1 MPQLKLTR
9 NQLAAFLKDH
19 ESIKQF
25 EQLFTIVDTISPD
38 VVSEI
43 SLLAGISQ
51 ATAVEALAQITR
63 LADILETWTP
73 AQAIQE
79 SNNPIP
85 PMQDKQDADNLT
97 PPVQIG
103 TLGQQQADRVSITG
117 GEVTAQLRNDQTIL
131 LGTTVSLT
139 DGAGADIGTL
149 LNAPAAGDPTKWIAI
164 DDNGTTRYIPTWS

>member
-1 MPQLKLTR
+1 MQQLKLTR

-25 EQLFTIVDTISPD
+25 EQLFTIVDTIAPD

-43 SLLAGISQ
+43 SLSAGISQ
-51 ATAVEALAQITR
+51 ATAVEALTQITR
-63 LADILETWTP
+63 LADILETWVP
-73 AQAIQE
+73 IPDRQE
-79 SNNPIP
+79 S
-85 PMQDKQDADNLT
+85 DNLT

-117 GEVTAQLRNDQTIL
+117 GEITAQLRNDQAIL

-149 LNAPAAGDPTKWIAI
+149 LNAPAAGDPTKWVAI

>member
-25 EQLFTIVDTISPD
+25 EQLFTIVDTIAPD

-43 SLLAGISQ
+43 SLSAGISQ

-63 LADILETWTP
+63 LADILETWGP
-73 AQAIQE
+73 IPDRQE
-79 SNNPIP
+79 S
-85 PMQDKQDADNLT
+85 DNLT
-97 PPVQIG
+97 PPMQIG

-117 GEVTAQLRNDQTIL
+117 GEITAQLRNDQAIL

-149 LNAPAAGDPTKWIAI
+149 LNAPAAGDPTKWVAI

>member
-1 MPQLKLTR
+1 MQQLKLTR

-25 EQLFTIVDTISPD
+25 EQLFTIVDTIAPD

-43 SLLAGISQ
+43 SLSAGISQ
-51 ATAVEALAQITR
+51 ATAVEALTQITR
-63 LADILETWTP
+63 LADILETWVP
-73 AQAIQE
+73 IPDRQE
-79 SNNPIP
+79 S
-85 PMQDKQDADNLT
+85 DNLT

-117 GEVTAQLRNDQTIL
+117 GEITAQLRNDQAIL

-149 LNAPAAGDPTKWIAI
+149 LNAPAAGDPTKWVAI
-164 DDNGTTRYIPTWS
+164 DDNGTARYIPTWS